1 MANTKQKQ
9 DKDEITIAKSIFDE
23 FVEMSEF
30 EETPTIARAKKG
42 GETRA
47 AKLTAEERSAIAQ
60 KAAQKR
66 WKSKITD

>member
-23 FVEMSEF
+23 FVEMSEY
-30 EETPTIARAKKG
+30 EETPKTIRAKKG
-42 GETRA
+42 GEARA
-47 AKLTAEERSAIAQ
+47 AILTAEEKSAIAK

-66 WKSKITD
+66 WKKD